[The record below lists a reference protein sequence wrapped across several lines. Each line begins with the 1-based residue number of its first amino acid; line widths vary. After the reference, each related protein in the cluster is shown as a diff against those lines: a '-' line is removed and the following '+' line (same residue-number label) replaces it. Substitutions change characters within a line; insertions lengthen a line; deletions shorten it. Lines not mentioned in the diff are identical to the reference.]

1 MQIWERIFKRK
12 GKYFV
17 EPHVDMEEVIKIFH
31 KHKVKKILDIGC
43 GTGRHLIY
51 LARHGFEVY
60 GLDSA
65 KTAIES
71 AKNWL
76 EEEGL
81 KGHLKIA
88 NQYDKLPYEDS
99 FFDAVI
105 STQALHHGRT
115 AEVKKVIA
123 EIERVLKPKG
133 CIFITVARKFTEE
146 EIKSLPYDLPKS
158 EEIEENVFVPLEG
171 QEKGLPH
178 FLFTEKTV
186 REFFSN
192 FNLLKL
198 HIIGSHY
205 CFIGVKR

>member
-1 MQIWERIFKRK
+1 MQVWEKIFKQK

-17 EPHVDMEEVIKIFH
+17 EPHGDMEEVVKIFH
-31 KHKVKKILDIGC
+31 EHKVKKILDIGC
-43 GTGRHLIY
+43 GTGRHLVY
-51 LARHGFEVY
+51 LAHNGFEVY
-60 GLDSA
+60 GLDSSE
-65 KTAIES
+65 TAIES

-76 EEEGL
+76 KEEGL
-81 KGHLKIA
+81 SGNLKIA
-88 NQYDKLPYEDS
+88 NQYDKFPYEKD

-105 STQALHHGRT
+105 STQALHHGKT
-115 AEVKKVIA
+115 AEVKQVIA

-133 CIFITVARKFTEE
+133 YIFITVARKFTAE
-146 EIKSLPYDLPKS
+146 EIKTLSHDMPKS

-171 QEKGLPH
+171 KEKGLPH

-192 FNLLKL
+192 FNLQKL

-205 CFIGVKR
+205 CFIGVQI